1 MNFKKH
7 IASLLSAAL
16 IFGLCPAAA
25 SADEAP
31 KYAAVTDVSCTVSS
45 DGTKIGLKI
54 NSLPDDNVYN
64 SVCVLGIDVDIS
76 DGMSTEDISKAVY
89 ASDNS
94 ANTAGREYEFFMP
107 DSAESG
113 DYVIVVGGSEAKSEL
128 KNRTRVFRYVKDG
141 DSHTY
146 PITAITEE
154 ELSADGAPW
163 YINKENKAWKNNR
176 KAVISVMNGLS
187 GESGFADA
195 RQLEEA
201 FEISCRLLDGSDLDY
216 EMLDAY
222 ITYRN
227 SRGSAAANAL
237 MLATDN
243 EDYKAYR
250 ENTTKMFL
258 SLLGSDASLTSL
270 DDIRDKFMQACA
282 VTCINENDD
291 VSKVIEKLKKY
302 NGIFR
307 LDFGAKSDFSTVPEL
322 DVAMSFV
329 GDRSFSSPEE
339 ITAEFN
345 RRVGELKSK
354 GGSGSGSGGGS
365 VGSGSGSSGNKGG
378 STPSGTNDYSR
389 IDDILNR
396 DYPFYDVARDSWARE
411 YIKFV
416 YDNNIMTGDG
426 DGNFRPNDC
435 ISREEIVKTLFA
447 AFAIKTDE
455 AVSEFKDVA
464 PDSWSYPYIS
474 KAYEMTVVNG
484 ISDDLFAPKEKIT
497 RQDAAALIYRL
508 TKMTRSGYEFTSAD
522 ITFTDKDD
530 IAEYAQEAMKTLI
543 SMGVMGGYDD
553 GSFRPCQ
560 TITRAET
567 AKIIMTLLNA
577 VG

>member
-16 IFGLCPAAA
+16 IFGSCPAAA

-31 KYAAVTDVSCTVSS
+31 KYAAVTDVSCTKST

-54 NSLPDDNVYN
+54 NSLPDDDVYN
-64 SVCVLGIDVDIS
+64 SVCVLNADTDLS
-76 DGMSTEDISKAVY
+76 DGMLPTDISKAVY
-89 ASDNS
+89 VSDNS

-107 DSAESG
+107 DNAESG
-113 DYVIVVGGSEAKSEL
+113 DYIIVVGGSEAKSEL

-146 PITAITEE
+146 PITEITEE

-227 SRGSAAANAL
+227 SRGSAGANAL
-237 MLATDN
+237 MLDVDN
-243 EDYKAYR
+243 DDYKAYR
-250 ENTTKMFL
+250 ADTTKMFL
-258 SLLGSDASLTSL
+258 SLLGSDDSLASLA
-270 DDIRDKFMQACA
+270 DIRDKFMQACA
-282 VTCINENDD
+282 VTCINENND

-302 NGIFR
+302 NGIFK

-329 GDRSFSSPEE
+329 GDKSFSSPQE
-339 ITAEFN
+339 IASEFN
-345 RRVGELKSK
+345 SRVKDLMSK
-354 GGSGSGSGGGS
+354 GSSGGSSGGS
-365 VGSGSGSSGNKGG
+365 VGGGSGSSGNKGG
-378 STPSGTNDYSR
+378 FTPSGTNDYSR

-396 DYPFYDVARDSWARE
+396 DYPFYDVPRDSWARE

-426 DGNFRPNDC
+426 DGNFRPNDY

-447 AFAIKTDE
+447 AFAIKTDG
-455 AVSEFKDVA
+455 AASEFKDVD
-464 PDSWSYPYIS
+464 PGSWSYLYIS

-484 ISDDLFAPKEKIT
+484 ISDGLFAPKEKIT

-508 TKMTRSGYEFTSAD
+508 TKMTRSDYEFTAAD

-530 IAEYAQEAMKTLI
+530 IAEYAQEALKTLI
-543 SMGVMGGYDD
+543 SMGVIGGYDD

-567 AKIIMTLLNA
+567 AKMIMTLLDA

>member
-1 MNFKKH
+1 MSEYDTLIDTPEGRELLGWKPLPAAPVAPAFETAWLPRTLREMVEAVAENIGVPIDLPALIGLGVASACACGRVKIQVDVDRYEPIQLYILCAMGSGQGKTP
-7 IASLLSAAL
+7 AYNRMTSLLFERQL
-16 IFGLCPAAA
+16 
-25 SADEAP
+25 E
-31 KYAAVTDVSCTVSS
+31 
-45 DGTKIGLKI
+45 
-54 NSLPDDNVYN
+54 
-64 SVCVLGIDVDIS
+64 
-76 DGMSTEDISKAVY
+76 
-89 ASDNS
+89 
-94 ANTAGREYEFFMP
+94 
-107 DSAESG
+107 
-113 DYVIVVGGSEAKSEL
+113 
-128 KNRTRVFRYVKDG
+128 
-141 DSHTY
+141 
-146 PITAITEE
+146 
-154 ELSADGAPW
+154 
-163 YINKENKAWKNNR
+163 ENKAWKNNR

-258 SLLGSDASLTSL
+258 SLLGSDASLSSL

-354 GGSGSGSGGGS
+354 GSSGSGSGGGS

-378 STPSGTNDYSR
+378 FTPSGTNDYSR

-455 AVSEFKDVA
+455 AVSEFKDVD

-543 SMGVMGGYDD
+543 SMGVIGGYDD